1 MIDSTDFVES
11 PDDEH
16 CLPAAFRMILSV
28 LTGTDP
34 GAAGADEVVGYVPGR
49 GTWQFRALLGFA
61 GAGLDVIDC
70 ELFNTSEF
78 LRDPVGTILRQVG
91 DPEVGQQNLAE
102 TDVDR
107 EVEALRECLANP
119 RIRFEERVP
128 TIADITRELGRGRL
142 VLCNV
147 NSNRLV
153 GLPGHRGHSVV
164 VTSVRDGSLVLQN
177 PGPPP
182 HLNQVVAFE
191 DFEGAWRSP
200 SEAMANYISVGV
212 LNSRADELGSDR
224 GVGRS

>member
-1 MIDSTDFVES
+1 LAS
-11 PDDEH
+11 
-16 CLPAAFRMILSV
+16 
-28 LTGTDP
+28 
-34 GAAGADEVVGYVPGR
+34 
-49 GTWQFRALLGFA
+49 
-61 GAGLDVIDC
+61 
-70 ELFNTSEF
+70 
-78 LRDPVGTILRQVG
+78 
-91 DPEVGQQNLAE
+91 QNLAE

-147 NSNRLV
+147 NSTASLV
-153 GLPGHRGHSVV
+153 CPVIGGHSVV

-200 SEAMANYISVGV
+200 SEAMANYISVECSIRVRTNLGRTV
-212 LNSRADELGSDR
+212 VSR
-224 GVGRS
+224 RS